1 MTDPY
6 AAILLCCVIA
16 LFGLGAAG
24 RWLPADR
31 LRAASAAICAA
42 AVIVLL
48 LAAVTGSAVGAPLT
62 AFGIGV
68 ALDPLNLPP
77 LLITF
82 VAGLAALAFGRGG
95 GAPAIGK
102 LAAGWALALLAA
114 DALTLMLGLLAA
126 SLTVWAIAG
135 RRVDAAAG
143 LLAGLASLA
152 LAFDLLIGGGGA
164 LSFAALRALP
174 PAGWRAGLVLLTA
187 LAGIALQAGWVLALK
202 PPSLPDAVVSS
213 VFPALLTY
221 LLMRVLL
228 DLAGPAQP
236 LAWGVPIVLLGIGFG
251 AIGAWRAILAPDLSG
266 TLRDATL
273 AQVGL
278 SLIGIGVVAIA
289 RAADQPDLAAFALAG
304 TLVQVTAHAGFKLLL
319 MLGARAVRGAA
330 GTEAFASLGGIS
342 RGMPLTTA
350 CLLAGALSLAALPL
364 SAGFVGPWTLLQ
376 SLFAAA
382 RLGGAAVQL
391 LLLAAALSVGLIA
404 ALLAFAA
411 LRLVGVGLLG
421 RPRTPRTA
429 GAVEPPRAARA
440 VLLTLAALVVAAGLW
455 PAALVALA
463 APAVRALTAAPLGL
477 AQTWWAITPPLDTDG
492 YLPLAIAA
500 LLGAIWAAI
509 VLIRRGLAL
518 PSAREAPGWA
528 GGYAPPPAWLPFGD
542 PALQIDATSFSA
554 GLAGTLLRAGGDLAK
569 AIEAAAPPG
578 LRPALAPWPAVL
590 RRYRVALAL
599 AALVLGLL
607 ALAVIEAA

>member
-1 MTDPY
+1 VTDPY
-6 AAILLCCVIA
+6 AAILICAVIA

-31 LRAASAAICAA
+31 LRAAAAVICAA
-42 AVIVLL
+42 AVIALL
-48 LAAVTGSAVGAPLT
+48 LAALTGSATGTNLS
-62 AFGIGV
+62 AFGIG
-68 ALDPLNLPP
+68 LDPLNLPP

-82 VAGLAALAFGRGG
+82 AAGLAALAFGRGE
-95 GAPAIGK
+95 GAPAVGP
-102 LAAGWALALLAA
+102 LTASWALALLAA
-114 DALTLMLGLLAA
+114 DALTLMVGLLAT
-126 SLTVWAIAG
+126 SLTIWAIAG

-143 LLAGLASLA
+143 LLAGLACLA

-187 LAGIALQAGWVLALK
+187 LAGIALQAGWLPALK
-202 PPSLPDAVVSS
+202 PPSLPAAAIAS
-213 VFPALLTY
+213 VFPAVLTY
-221 LLMRVLL
+221 MLMRVLL

-236 LAWGVPIVLLGIGFG
+236 LAWGVPIILLGIGFG
-251 AIGAWRAILAPDLSG
+251 AVGAWRAILAANLSG
-266 TLRDATL
+266 TLRDASV
-273 AQVGL
+273 AQSGL

-289 RAADQPDLAAFALAG
+289 RAADQPDLAALVLAG
-304 TLVQVTAHAGFKLLL
+304 TLVQVTAHAGFKMLLT
-319 MLGARAVRGAA
+319 LGALAVRDAA

-404 ALLAFAA
+404 ALLGFAA
-411 LRLVGVGLLG
+411 LRLVGVALLG

-429 GAVEPPRAARA
+429 GAVDPPPAARA
-440 VLLTLAALVVAAGLW
+440 VLLTLAGLTLAAGLW
-455 PAALVALA
+455 PAALFALA
-463 APAVRALTAAPLGL
+463 APAVGALTAAPLGL
-477 AQTWWAITPPLDTDG
+477 PQTWWAITPPLDTQG
-492 YLPLAIAA
+492 YLPLAITA
-500 LLGAIWAAI
+500 LLGALWAAI
-509 VLIRRGLAL
+509 MLIRRGLAL

-554 GLAGTLLRAGGDLAK
+554 GLSGTIIRAGGDLAR

-578 LRPALAPWPAVL
+578 LRPAMAPWPAVL
-590 RRYRVALAL
+590 RRYRIAVAL